1 VRPNRASGLQAYHL
15 VLVRVIEAAQEQ
27 LGPRDYE
34 ALLALHRRWL
44 ESQGPAK

>member
-1 VRPNRASGLQAYHL
+1 MTPNRVSGLQAYQL
-15 VLVRVIEAAQEQ
+15 ALVRLLEAAKEQ

-44 ESQGPAK
+44 EGQR